1 MAEKTTQQQLQAAL
15 ERIGELETQLAA
27 LDRQCTL
34 QDLEK
39 DKARA
44 KLIRY
49 ERIISSTPDLISM
62 VDKQYRFRM
71 ANDAFL
77 NSFATSPE
85 DVIGQHVS
93 GILGKELFDSVIR
106 KRLDRALAG
115 ETVVIEN
122 WFDLPRKGKRFLA
135 TTYHPVAVESTDIDY
150 VAVDSRDMTEL
161 KIKEEDLQ
169 ATAQRLDLATDAGN
183 IGIWERDLLTNKN
196 YWDRKMFE
204 LYRVKPGEFDSIYEG
219 WRSRIHEDDLP
230 EMERRMAE
238 SIETQQRYEMEYRV
252 VWPNGDIRNIRA
264 AGTVQKDES
273 GVPVRMTGVNWDVTE
288 HRRMEN
294 ELRRLAS
301 TDPLTG
307 ASNRRHFMSRLND
320 ELERC
325 KRYGTR
331 MVLLSLDIDHFKDI
345 NDTFGHPAGDVVLK
359 DLVKLCTKTLRTT
372 DVFGR
377 VGGEE
382 FLAALTLTGLMAG
395 QRTAERLRKG
405 VEDLV
410 VKTDGKSITFTISIG
425 MTELQ
430 SIDETIDPLLHRA
443 DEALYKA
450 KNNGRN
456 RIEIV

>member
-1 MAEKTTQQQLQAAL
+1 MADKTTQQELQEAL
-15 ERIGELETQLAA
+15 ERIEELESDLAS
-27 LDRQCTL
+27 LDQQCFL
-34 QDLEK
+34 QDIEQ

-49 ERIISSTPDLISM
+49 ERIISSTPDLIAL
-62 VDKQYRFRM
+62 VNKHHRFRM
-71 ANDAFL
+71 ANDAFAA
-77 NSFATSPE
+77 SFEISQE
-85 DVIGQHVS
+85 NVIDLHISDV
-93 GILGKELFDSVIR
+93 LGKDLYESVIR
-106 KRLDRALAG
+106 ARLDRALEG
-115 ETVVIEN
+115 ETVVVEN
-122 WFDLPRKGKRFLA
+122 WIDLPKQGKRFLA
-135 TTYHPVAVESTDIDY
+135 TTYHPVIVEGTDIDY

-169 ATAQRLDLATDAGN
+169 ATARRLDLATDAGN
-183 IGIWERDLLTNKN
+183 IGIWERDFLTNRN
-196 YWDRKMFE
+196 YWDKKMYE

-219 WRSRIHEDDLP
+219 WRSRIHQDDLP
-230 EMERRMAE
+230 EVERKMAE
-238 SIETQQRYEMEYRV
+238 SVETKQRYEMEYQLT
-252 VWPNGDIRNIRA
+252 WPDGDVRIIRSA
-264 AGTVQKDES
+264 WTVQAGEDGS
-273 GVPVRMTGVNWDVTE
+273 PVRMTGVNWDVTV

-294 ELRRLAS
+294 ELRLLAS

-307 ASNRRHFMSRLND
+307 ASNRRHFMSRLED

-359 DLVKLCTKTLRTT
+359 DMVALCTRTLRTT

-382 FLAALTLTGLMAG
+382 FLAALTLTGLAAG

-405 VEDLV
+405 IEDLV
-410 VKTDGKSITFTISIG
+410 VNVDGKSITFTISIG
-425 MTELQ
+425 MTELLSTDQ
-430 SIDETIDPLLHRA
+430 TIDPLLHRA

-456 RIEIV
+456 RIETV

>member
-1 MAEKTTQQQLQAAL
+1 MAGKTVQQKLQAAN
-15 ERIGELETQLAA
+15 ERIRELETELAA
-27 LDRQCTL
+27 LDRRCSL

-44 KLIRY
+44 TLIRY
-49 ERIISSTPDLISM
+49 ERIISSTPDLISL
-62 VDKQYRFRM
+62 VDRQYRLRM
-71 ANDAFL
+71 ANDAFV
-77 NSFATSPE
+77 NSFEMSQE
-85 DVIGQHVS
+85 DAIGRHAAD
-93 GILGKELFDSVIR
+93 ILGRELFESVVR
-106 KRLDRALAG
+106 ARLDRALAG
-115 ETVVIEN
+115 ETVVVEN
-122 WFDLPRKGKRFLA
+122 WFNLPRKGERFLA
-135 TTYHPVAVESTDIDY
+135 STYHPVTVEGSGIDY

-183 IGIWERDLLTNKN
+183 IGIWERNLLTNRT
-196 YWDRKMFE
+196 YWDKKMFE
-204 LYRVKPGEFDSIYEG
+204 LYRIGPGEFGSIYEG

-230 EMERRMAE
+230 EVERKMAE
-238 SIETQQRYEMEYRV
+238 SIETQQRYEMEYRL
-252 VWPNGDIRNIRA
+252 VWPDGDVRNIKA
-264 AGTVQKDES
+264 AGTVQVDEN
-273 GVPVRMTGVNWDVTE
+273 GVPVRITGVNWDVTA

-307 ASNRRHFMSRLND
+307 ASNRRSFMDRLND

-331 MVLLSLDIDHFKDI
+331 MVLLSLDIDHFKDV
-345 NDTFGHPAGDVVLK
+345 NDTFGHPAGDEVLK
-359 DLVKLCTKTLRTT
+359 NLVKVCTRTLRTT

-382 FLAALTLTGLMAG
+382 FMAALTQTGVTAG
-395 QRTAERLRKG
+395 RRTAERLRKG
-405 VEDLV
+405 VEDHV
-410 VKTDGKSITFTISIG
+410 VKADGKSITFTISIG

-430 SIDETIDPLLHRA
+430 DTDETIVPLLHRA